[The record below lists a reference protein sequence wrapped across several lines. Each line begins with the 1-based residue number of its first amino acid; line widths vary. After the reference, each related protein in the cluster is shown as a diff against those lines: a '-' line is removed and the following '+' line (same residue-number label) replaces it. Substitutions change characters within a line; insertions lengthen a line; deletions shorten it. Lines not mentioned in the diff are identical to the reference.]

1 MTTPKQPSVSGAVE
15 TSQQGQFKDSS
26 METTSEETQDT
37 RQYLTDSRGKRTHV
51 LLTIE
56 EYETLLENAW
66 HRQVIAERRTDDA
79 EYLSL
84 DEVKARLGLP

>member
-1 MTTPKQPSVSGAVE
+1 
-15 TSQQGQFKDSS
+15 
-26 METTSEETQDT
+26 METTSEETQD
-37 RQYLTDSRGKRTHV
+37 SRRYRTHSGRKRTHGR
-51 LLTIE
+51 LTIE
-56 EYETLLENAW
+56 EYETLLEDAW